1 MQTCHSR
8 SRSSSI
14 TDRKLSITAIETPS
28 YNRNSLLK
36 SGAILNTHG
45 DLTENFENSWSC
57 LYFFKNLVYCKFND
71 LKEKIKNFKKP
82 LQKILTLTDIITDV
96 RTCYLMYSINP
107 YWYTIMLSA
116 IVTPFIVF
124 WASSYNFKNVVKL
137 SNRADSSD
145 SWENNLLSSWVT
157 ALSLP
162 IIGVI
167 LTIIEIV
174 GLYLLDLSTPLIKLM
189 KLDRL
194 RIFQFWFWCLNSFK
208 SNNSIEFFTIS
219 ELFFES
225 IPQVILQ
232 LWIYTLYSESFT
244 DSSGN
249 PLLTTFDISLS
260 LGSAI
265 LNIIMNGYQ
274 IKNKARSWGLSV
286 SSYIPYF
293 MGSQL
298 DIVKDS
304 CIPVEN

>member
-1 MQTCHSR
+1 MPA
-8 SRSSSI
+8 
-14 TDRKLSITAIETPS
+14 L
-28 YNRNSLLK
+28 
-36 SGAILNTHG
+36 THG
-45 DLTENFENSWSC
+45 RT
-57 LYFFKNLVYCKFND
+57 KNGF
-71 LKEKIKNFKKP
+71 
-82 LQKILTLTDIITDV
+82 
-96 RTCYLMYSINP
+96 
-107 YWYTIMLSA
+107 
-116 IVTPFIVF
+116 
-124 WASSYNFKNVVKL
+124 
-137 SNRADSSD
+137 
-145 SWENNLLSSWVT
+145 
-157 ALSLP
+157 
-162 IIGVI
+162 
-167 LTIIEIV
+167 
-174 GLYLLDLSTPLIKLM
+174 
-189 KLDRL
+189 
-194 RIFQFWFWCLNSFK
+194 NSFK